1 MCTICRIQLS
11 STSHPNVTCPIPHL
25 KKNMIKWKN
34 HIHKCHDQV
43 CARKKSATKS
53 AQSNENAWNWQIRIY
68 GKTCL
73 LILKVSCNHY
83 KLCAWAAFACKQC
96 TISLTNNLLEYV
108 RRALMSICNHG
119 KRRKIKY
126 STTNGNS
133 CKSHEKSSAINKK
146 WKRTKPNNGNIKFI
160 VAVLLAS

>member
-1 MCTICRIQLS
+1 MEKPHSQMPWS
-11 STSHPNVTCPIPHL
+11 SV
-25 KKNMIKWKN
+25 
-34 HIHKCHDQV
+34 
-43 CARKKSATKS
+43 RKKKKRATKS
-53 AQSNENAWNWQIRIY
+53 AQLNENAWNWQIRIY

-73 LILKVSCNHY
+73 LILKVICNHY
-83 KLCAWAAFACKQC
+83 KLCAWAAFACKQY

-119 KRRKIKY
+119 KRRKKIKY